1 MIPYNHHKY
10 VPLQKAEVV
19 FMDMKI
25 VKTEKKICS
34 CCMEEHEV
42 KTVLVKEKT
51 TYKKKS
57 IEYNATY
64 IFCDKADELYMEEE
78 QIQENDISLKDAYR
92 ISEKL
97 LTSKQIYDIRKK
109 YGISQK
115 DLCILLGWGG
125 KTITRYESHQIQD
138 RAHDMI
144 LKKIDQDPEWFIE
157 LLEESKEKIQPSSYE
172 NYKKKAV
179 SFALSSSK
187 ERILKIKAF
196 VASVSV

>member
-1 MIPYNHHKY
+1 
-10 VPLQKAEVV
+10 
-19 FMDMKI
+19 MDMKI
-25 VKTEKKICS
+25 VKTENKLCS

-51 TYKKKS
+51 TYKKKA

-64 IFCDKADELYMEEE
+64 MFCDKADELYMEEE

-125 KTITRYESHQIQD
+125 KTITRYESHQVQD

-144 LKKIDQDPEWFIE
+144 LKKIDQDPECFLE
-157 LLEESKEKIQPSSYE
+157 LLEDSKEKIQPSSYE